1 MSMIGSGVGTKVH
14 ENTQVDHGNKDEVQA
29 ATSQRQ
35 IRTKKESKAPAKL
48 PLTPRREVQAAKPRR
63 RSGPWEKTCDK
74 LNNLVLFDQATY
86 DRLVQE
92 VTTYKLITPLIVNK
106 RLQVRGSLA
115 HNTLKELLYKVVIK
129 QVFQHGAQSIY
140 TCVRKDEHAAKND

>member
-1 MSMIGSGVGTKVH
+1 MTVPINYFETVCI
-14 ENTQVDHGNKDEVQA
+14 
-29 ATSQRQ
+29 RQ
-35 IRTKKESKAPAKL
+35 ISYGVALRHVASHYRVFDVYKAR
-48 PLTPRREVQAAKPRR
+48 RREVQAAKPRR
-63 RSGPWEKTCDK
+63 RSGPREKTCDK

-92 VTTYKLITPLIVNK
+92 VTTYKLITPSIVNK

-115 HNTLKELLYKVVIK
+115 HKTLKELLYKVVIK
-129 QVFQHGAQSIY
+129 QVVQHGAQSIY